1 MFKNKISLV
10 MAALLILCISIYM
23 FTFTGK
29 NLDFVLPRRGYKIW
43 AMILI
48 SCAIAYSSVVFQTIS
63 SNRILTPSIMGFD
76 SFYLLIQSV
85 LVYIYGDKTFQVLSS
100 SSNFALSV
108 GLMLLF
114 SIIMY
119 IFVFKKETKS
129 IYILLLVGL
138 LLGTLFRSISS
149 FIAILLDPN
158 EFLVVQAS
166 MFASF
171 ENIKINLLGIA
182 TVVLIGAMFLG
193 FRYFRPL
200 DVVNLGRENA
210 ISLGV
215 NYNKLVRNNLMLISV
230 MVAVSTAL
238 VGPITFLGLLV
249 ANLSYELFKSI
260 KHSHLIFG
268 CCLLTSVVIIGGQYL
283 VEHLFNMS
291 TTISI
296 IINFVGG
303 IYFIYI
309 LLKSNKKS

>member
-1 MFKNKISLV
+1 
-10 MAALLILCISIYM
+10 M

-48 SCAIAYSSVVFQTIS
+48 SCSIAYSSVVFQTIS

-182 TVVLIGAMFLG
+182 TVVLIGAMVLG
-193 FRYFRPL
+193 FRYFHPL

-268 CCLLTSVVIIGGQYL
+268 CCLLTSVVIIGGQYM

>member
-1 MFKNKISLV
+1 MFKNKILLV

-63 SNRILTPSIMGFD
+63 SNRILTPSIMRFD

-100 SSNFALSV
+100 SSNSALSV

-171 ENIKINLLGIA
+171 ENIKINLL
-182 TVVLIGAMFLG
+182 
-193 FRYFRPL
+193 
-200 DVVNLGRENA
+200 
-210 ISLGV
+210 
-215 NYNKLVRNNLMLISV
+215 
-230 MVAVSTAL
+230 
-238 VGPITFLGLLV
+238 
-249 ANLSYELFKSI
+249 
-260 KHSHLIFG
+260 
-268 CCLLTSVVIIGGQYL
+268 
-283 VEHLFNMS
+283 
-291 TTISI
+291 
-296 IINFVGG
+296 
-303 IYFIYI
+303 
-309 LLKSNKKS
+309 

>member
-1 MFKNKISLV
+1 MFKNKIFLV

-48 SCAIAYSSVVFQTIS
+48 SCSIAYSSVVFQTIS

-182 TVVLIGAMFLG
+182 TVVLIGAMVLG
-193 FRYFRPL
+193 FRYFHPL

>member
-1 MFKNKISLV
+1 MFKNKIFLV

-182 TVVLIGAMFLG
+182 TVVLIGAMVLG
-193 FRYFRPL
+193 FRYFHPL

>member
-1 MFKNKISLV
+1 
-10 MAALLILCISIYM
+10 M

-48 SCAIAYSSVVFQTIS
+48 SCSIAYSSVVFQTIS

-182 TVVLIGAMFLG
+182 TVVLIGAMVLG
-193 FRYFRPL
+193 FRYFHPL

-210 ISLGV
+210 ISMGV

-268 CCLLTSVVIIGGQYL
+268 CCLLTSVVIIGGQYM

>member
-1 MFKNKISLV
+1 
-10 MAALLILCISIYM
+10 
-23 FTFTGK
+23 
-29 NLDFVLPRRGYKIW
+29 
-43 AMILI
+43 
-48 SCAIAYSSVVFQTIS
+48 
-63 SNRILTPSIMGFD
+63 
-76 SFYLLIQSV
+76 
-85 LVYIYGDKTFQVLSS
+85 
-100 SSNFALSV
+100 
-108 GLMLLF
+108 
-114 SIIMY
+114 
-119 IFVFKKETKS
+119 
-129 IYILLLVGL
+129 

-182 TVVLIGAMFLG
+182 TVVLIGAMVLG
-193 FRYFRPL
+193 FRYFHPL

-268 CCLLTSVVIIGGQYL
+268 CCLLTSVVIIGGQYM